1 MCLPY
6 SEACTCFVNFY
17 VFVCLLL
24 GSAQDPV
31 HAKGWVLYTEGYAQL
46 LFCEHDDTEHTMTL
60 LFTTSVKTNCLSSVS
75 LSCPW

>member
-1 MCLPY
+1 M
-6 SEACTCFVNFY
+6 NFY

-31 HAKGWVLYTEGYAQL
+31 HAKGVLHTEGYAQL
-46 LFCEHDDTEHTMTL
+46 LFCEPDGTEHTMTFL
-60 LFTTSVKTNCLSSVS
+60 SSTSVKTNCPSSIA